1 MALMEL
7 QRKYKIM
14 ETNRRAYTEDAQ
26 VHIKRQRAIIYKLKE
41 ENDAL
46 KGELS
51 AELDAPGAMPTPNVN
66 AEIMRLTDFGDL
78 YTRKIEMERRRV
90 EELDQHLALS
100 EAAIIQQKKAM
111 GGVSA
116 AKENDQQLIK
126 QVRVLENKLDKTLM
140 NFNEAISQN
149 KKLRDEIDVLRRER
163 VTFDEVYKKMN
174 KELGEKKREMANVVE
189 ITNIAYEARDQAS
202 NEIAA
207 LRAQGDREAAQLDA
221 EWRELGRIIEHDKKM
236 KEADMRNKLKA
247 AELGLALAE
256 GEDKGRRKSGKGD
269 TAMELKK
276 GASQLALFEEA
287 FKQIQK
293 ATGMT
298 DIDDLV
304 NAFIAAEDQNFSL
317 FNYVNTLNTEQEKL
331 EEQASELRKEIER
344 YQGVGSVEHVQR
356 KRILQ
361 DLEKQLVKTDA
372 NTQQYEKKFQGTQ
385 MIVDALKEC
394 VASMYAKLGCDS
406 ASTRELLGD
415 QGVNEANLLSYL
427 GVIEQR
433 SNEIMQMFA
442 AATVPDNLE
451 AVLGTTGPLTPAGK
465 GKSTGGGGGGATI
478 VPPSTAADDDDSGDS
493 DDGSA
498 PLTREELQ
506 AKTLRAMNRGSSGQ
520 GARGR
525 AGGGQ
530 GGPGGGARKGAGA
543 GRKVS
548 RRL

>member
-1 MALMEL
+1 MEL

-26 VHIKRQRAIIYKLKE
+26 VHIKRQRAIIDKLKE

-51 AELDAPGAMPTPNVN
+51 ADLSAPGALPTPNVN
-66 AEIMRLTDFGDL
+66 AEIIRLTDFGDL
-78 YTRKIEMERRRV
+78 YMRKIDMERRRV

-111 GGVSA
+111 GGVGA
-116 AKENDQQLIK
+116 AKENDQLLIK

-140 NFNEAISQN
+140 NFNEAISHN

-163 VTFDEVYKKMN
+163 ITFDEVYKKAN
-174 KELGEKKREMANVVE
+174 KELAEKKREMANVVE
-189 ITNIAYEARDQAS
+189 ITNIAYEARDQAH

-207 LRAQGDREAAQLDA
+207 LRAQGDREAAQFDA

-256 GEDKGRRKSGKGD
+256 GKETAGMNTSKGD
-269 TAMELKK
+269 WATEAKK
-276 GASQLALFEEA
+276 GASQLALYEEA
-287 FKQIQK
+287 FKQIKK

-304 NAFIAAEDQNFSL
+304 TAFIAAEDQNFSL
-317 FNYVNTLNTEQEKL
+317 FNFVNELNKEQEKL
-331 EEQASELRKEIER
+331 EEQAAELRAEIAR
-344 YQGVGSVEHVQR
+344 YQGSGSVEHVQR
-356 KRILQ
+356 KRILL
-361 DLEKQLVKTDA
+361 DLEKQLVKMDA
-372 NTQQYEKKFQGTQ
+372 NTQQYEKRFEATQ
-385 MIVDALKEC
+385 MIFDALKEG
-394 VASMYAKLGCDS
+394 VASMYAKLGCDDPS
-406 ASTRELLGD
+406 NRELLGD
-415 QGVNEANLLSYL
+415 QGVTEANILSYL

-433 SNEIMQMFA
+433 SNEILQMYA
-442 AATVPDNLE
+442 AATSPEDVTQ
-451 AVLGTTGPLTPAGK
+451 VLGATGPLTPSGK
-465 GKSTGGGGGGATI
+465 GKSGGAAGPATI
-478 VPPSTAADDDDSGDS
+478 VPPSTAAEEDDDEDS

-506 AKTLRAMNRGSSGQ
+506 AKTLRALSRGSSGQ
-520 GARGR
+520 GARRG
-525 AGGGQ
+525 ANAA
-530 GGPGGGARKGAGA
+530 GGGARKAGAG